1 MAKYATVRQSA
12 GVVPVGDKNGRA
24 AGQDV
29 APSTRGT
36 EQRWIAT
43 LLYQR
48 DSAGDRGGVGNVL
61 AGEGQSLGEESGQAQ
76 IYGAPLYRGELAKK
90 KKVRCEEETT
100 TARESAPRYSR

>member
-12 GVVPVGDKNGRA
+12 GAVPVGDKNGRA
-24 AGQDV
+24 DGQDV

-43 LLYQR
+43 LPDSTKER

-61 AGEGQSLGEESGQAQ
+61 SQGNDRVWARSLDKLR
-76 IYGAPLYRGELAKK
+76 YT
-90 KKVRCEEETT
+90 VR
-100 TARESAPRYSR
+100 RYTRAS